1 MTAMTRER
9 APKTWN
15 NSPLAAHYSA
25 LPLAAGAKILAGS
38 LVFLL
43 ASGYLSQT
51 PAADALCL
59 GIAPETKDNT
69 DGAAGALSLAPARG
83 CPALSNSSS
92 VDAVTA
98 ADVGRLVYV
107 ADNQTIA
114 RTSSAGT
121 RCVAGRLVSFE
132 GSVPYVEVGY
142 DVDQGA
148 AFVDDLFLAGA
159 DLSGSQYLAVIHS
172 TSVTNTVVLAGA
184 GGLVLGIL
192 QNAPASGAVAR
203 VRLFGRTKWVGSGSI
218 ARGAALAS
226 DASGKAKAAVLGSV
240 NTSDAGASADAL
252 VSSHACAISLA
263 PVAADVA
270 GDVFFN
276 QMGAIPT
283 TAS

>member
-15 NSPLAAHYSA
+15 NDPLAAHYSA

-38 LVFLL
+38 LIFLL
-43 ASGYLSQT
+43 ATGYLSET

-59 GIAPETKDNT
+59 GIAEQTADNT
-69 DGAAGALSLAPARG
+69 LGAAGALSLAPARG
-83 CPALSNSSS
+83 CPAMANSSS

-98 ADVGRLVYV
+98 ADVGRLVYA

-114 RTSSAGT
+114 RTAGAGT

-148 AFVDDLFLAGA
+148 AYVDDLFLAGA

-203 VRLFGRTKWVGSGSI
+203 VRLFGRTKWIGSGSI

-226 DASGKAKAAVLGSV
+226 DGSGKAKAAVAGRTD
-240 NTSDAGASADAL
+240 TSDGGGAVDPL
-252 VSSHACAISLA
+252 LGSHACAISLA

-276 QMGAIPT
+276 QMGSIPT